1 MKQNYG
7 DKTPG
12 SFTETVQL
20 VEEYVRA
27 EIIQEIEAKQLYYHT
42 LDHAVTVKRRAS
54 KIFQAIESVL
64 VASHSDQEL
73 ARLENLISLCAFAHD
88 MVQQFAPATAAERT
102 RKRPAGISEA
112 KTATKLLN
120 YIQNLNQELTTKIS
134 DSTILFS
141 DRDRQIIQDAII
153 ATVCQPDPK
162 AARADYQFSANSIY
176 QPYLYDSQPKISIAG
191 SIIALADL
199 GALGME
205 GVDSF
210 IQDGILVFLEDNLE
224 FKELILD
231 CNRHK
236 YLSAGLSDN
245 GDRLKSKLLGM
256 TRFMVN
262 LAGDRQARFESEI
275 AQFAPPARQI
285 LRDRVFIYFNQETLD
300 KINTMIPTQESVEL
314 GELMKFFCLNS

>member
-7 DKTPG
+7 DRAPG
-12 SFTETVQL
+12 SFAETVQL
-20 VEEYVRA
+20 VEEYVSA
-27 EIIQEIEAKQLYYHT
+27 EIIQEIAAKQLYYHT

-54 KIFQAIESVL
+54 KIFQAIQSVL
-64 VASHSDQEL
+64 FPSYADQEL
-73 ARLENLISLCAFAHD
+73 ARLENLISLSAFAHD
-88 MVQQFAPATAAERT
+88 MVQQFAPVTAANRP

-112 KTATKLLN
+112 QTAKKLLN
-120 YIQNLNQELTTKIS
+120 YIQNLNQELATEVS
-134 DSTILFS
+134 NPAILFS

-153 ATVCQPDPK
+153 ATVCQADPNTD
-162 AARADYQFSANSIY
+162 RADYQFSANSIY
-176 QPYLYDSQPKISIAG
+176 QPYFYDSQPKISIAG

-231 CNRHK
+231 CNIQK
-236 YLSAGLSDN
+236 YLSSSLSDN
-245 GDRLKSKLLGM
+245 GDRLKNKLLGM

-275 AQFAPPARQI
+275 AQFSPMARQI
-285 LRDRVFIYFNQETLD
+285 LRDQVFIYFNQETLD
-300 KINTMIPTQESVEL
+300 KIDTMIPTQENVEL